1 MISQTTAQS
10 RFVGRAR
17 PEEISSLGRCD
28 SPEIKAP
35 NCKWQARNTARRLCA
50 LYRLGEYPLFHF
62 ITEIER
68 GGRIDEALEIYA
80 ALPRDFIA
88 ALGGRDFPPSVR
100 SIDGSAP

>member
-1 MISQTTAQS
+1 
-10 RFVGRAR
+10 
-17 PEEISSLGRCD
+17 
-28 SPEIKAP
+28 
-35 NCKWQARNTARRLCA
+35 

-80 ALPRDFIA
+80 ALPRDFIT

-100 SIDGSAP
+100 SIDSGAL